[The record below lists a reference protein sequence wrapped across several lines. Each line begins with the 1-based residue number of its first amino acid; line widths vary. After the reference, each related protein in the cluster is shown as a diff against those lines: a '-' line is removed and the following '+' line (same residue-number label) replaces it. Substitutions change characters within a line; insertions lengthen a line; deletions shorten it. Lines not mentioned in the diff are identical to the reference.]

1 MIIMTKA
8 YLRRNVDSMKHKL
21 LEMSGSFVIGRA
33 KAHEVNLCLLDV
45 NVSRKHC
52 EFKFNVV
59 DQSWTVTDFSSNG
72 VSVNGKRCQKS
83 IAVSV
88 VDGDEIILS
97 DQKDI
102 YNWTFCVGEVPEDL
116 RRPDP
121 DPANPPPA
129 KRPKLEQNFDTQA
142 LEERVRE
149 HKRITAARMLRERKW
164 LEHTVKLG
172 EQKQQALINEKEILM
187 SRLGEQIK
195 LRNKQVR
202 EAREKL
208 LAELD
213 GKVDKDKIMGEFEE
227 KIKIEKRKAEES
239 QQNLLKEMEIKISN
253 GERLRK
259 EEIEERDK
267 NLEKL
272 RAEKQELTDKFE
284 KEREDMN
291 VELNQL
297 RIKLTEENT
306 SKESLK
312 KDWESKMASVTSNLE
327 DMIRK
332 EKDDLERAIN
342 IEKLEKEA
350 LEKEV
355 EALKTLNLSEVKKLE
370 YELEN
375 ERAVHAAVMES
386 VKEEQEQKEEEL
398 RRKEQEIEERNKQ
411 NAFLEQQ
418 MKDQLAE
425 LEKKKLE
432 IENQMELVNA
442 SKNATNKDDNVDG
455 SSKSAESL
463 ENELKSV
470 AESEK
475 VQADILGRLAE
486 SLERE
491 YQCPT
496 CLDLFIR

>member
-1 MIIMTKA
+1 
-8 YLRRNVDSMKHKL
+8 
-21 LEMSGSFVIGRA
+21 
-33 KAHEVNLCLLDV
+33 
-45 NVSRKHC
+45 
-52 EFKFNVV
+52 
-59 DQSWTVTDFSSNG
+59 
-72 VSVNGKRCQKS
+72 
-83 IAVSV
+83 
-88 VDGDEIILS
+88 
-97 DQKDI
+97 
-102 YNWTFCVGEVPEDL
+102 
-116 RRPDP
+116 
-121 DPANPPPA
+121 
-129 KRPKLEQNFDTQA
+129 
-142 LEERVRE
+142 
-149 HKRITAARMLRERKW
+149 
-164 LEHTVKLG
+164 
-172 EQKQQALINEKEILM
+172 M

-227 KIKIEKRKAEES
+227 KIKIEKIKAEES

-259 EEIEERDK
+259 EEVEERDK

-312 KDWESKMASVTSNLE
+312 QDWESKMASVTSNLE

-355 EALKTLNLSEVKKLE
+355 EALKTLNMSEVKKLE

-411 NAFLEQQ
+411 NALLEQQ

-442 SKNATNKDDNVDG
+442 SNNATNKDDNVDG